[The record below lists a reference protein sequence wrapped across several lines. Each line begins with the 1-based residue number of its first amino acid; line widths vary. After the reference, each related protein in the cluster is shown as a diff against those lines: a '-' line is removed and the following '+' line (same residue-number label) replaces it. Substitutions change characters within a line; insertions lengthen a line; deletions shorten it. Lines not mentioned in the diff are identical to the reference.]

1 MLKGLICSRSKYF
14 QVGLSGSFSKASSGV
29 IELPEDDIVIFEI
42 VHAWLCSNKIT
53 QNKDGG
59 DVACTNN
66 QIVDLLVFGDT
77 YDIPTLRNQAVDNL
91 VKLYLEKRHPFCNV
105 TRIYNKSLPGSP
117 LRRVLLAT
125 WTDRPLRKVEVLGKN
140 ADNFQECP
148 TFLFDLSKALVEKS
162 GPPKSDT
169 PQVPDPCQY
178 YFHAEGETKCI

>member
-1 MLKGLICSRSKYF
+1 MHKGLICSRSKYF
-14 QVGLSGSFSKASSGV
+14 QVALNGSFSEASGGV
-29 IELPEDDIVIFEI
+29 IELPEDDAVVFEI
-42 VHAWLCSNKIT
+42 VHAWLYSNKIR
-53 QNKDGG
+53 QNKDGE

-66 QIVDLLVFGDT
+66 QIVDLFVFGDT
-77 YDIPTLRNQAVDNL
+77 YDMPTLCNQAVDNL
-91 VKLYLEKRHPFCNV
+91 IKLYLEKRHLFCNV

-148 TFLFDLSKALVEKS
+148 VFLSDLSKALVEKS

-169 PQVPDPCQY
+169 PQVPDPYQY
-178 YFHAEGETKCI
+178 HFHAEGEVKCT